1 MPMGVGGLDEH
12 KSDINVTPL
21 VDVLL
26 VLLVI
31 FMMISP
37 LLTKALD
44 SDIPKKADQA
54 LPPEYTEKQLVLSI
68 TADGRWLLNREELS
82 LSRCS
87 ARLREL
93 FTQRGGDR
101 VIFVNADDSVL
112 YGTVVLAMDLC
123 RTAGAEHVGIITEAL
138 ETPSPTP

>member
-1 MPMGVGGLDEH
+1 MPMGVGGLDEA
-12 KSDINVTPL
+12 KADINVTPL

-44 SDIPKKADQA
+44 SDIPKKADQP
-54 LPPEYTEKQLVLSI
+54 LPQDYTEKQLVLSI

-87 ARLREL
+87 ARLREV
-93 FTQRGGDR
+93 FTQRGGGR
-101 VIFVNADDSVL
+101 VIFVNADDSVP
-112 YGTVVLAMDLC
+112 YGTVILAMDLC
-123 RTAGAEHVGIITEAL
+123 RGAGAESVGIVTEAL
-138 ETPSPTP
+138 EAPPPAP